1 MFYKNLNINTL
12 LQALI
17 ILLTSYIFGR
27 LIEKNKDN
35 KLGKRYLIIGIFIII
50 ALLCYLK
57 YTNLFI
63 TTINSISSLLN
74 IKIKLN
80 LVERNALIGISYY
93 SLIMISY
100 LVDIYWG
107 KTESEKNIF
116 KLALF
121 MSYFPI
127 LTSGPFI
134 NYSEIK
140 EDLYT
145 HHKFDTKRISS
156 GLIRILWGL
165 FKILVISLRIS
176 TLVNTVYN
184 NPNQFVGFFNILASL
199 FFAIELYTNFSGSID
214 IIMGVSEIIGINL
227 PENFASPFFSKSIT
241 ELWRRWHITLGTWLK
256 NYVFYP
262 LQKSRAM
269 QWINTKSRNILGK
282 KRGKKVAMYLSM
294 LIMWVLIGAWHNGAY
309 TFIIG
314 SGILQFIYIFLED
327 TLTPISKKINEKL
340 GINTECFSYKLY
352 QMIRTYCLFSL
363 SMVFFRS
370 ATVKDAIIF
379 IKNMFVFN
387 EIYVIKEGIYNL
399 GLDLLDLKLLFISI
413 LVLFIVDYIKT
424 KGNIREKLFNQNL
437 PFRWLIIFTL
447 IFSIAI
453 FGCYGIGFDPATFI
467 YGQF

>member
-1 MFYKNLNINTL
+1 
-12 LQALI
+12 
-17 ILLTSYIFGR
+17 
-27 LIEKNKDN
+27 
-35 KLGKRYLIIGIFIII
+35 
-50 ALLCYLK
+50 
-57 YTNLFI
+57 
-63 TTINSISSLLN
+63 
-74 IKIKLN
+74 
-80 LVERNALIGISYY
+80 
-93 SLIMISY
+93 
-100 LVDIYWG
+100 
-107 KTESEKNIF
+107 
-116 KLALF
+116 
-121 MSYFPI
+121 
-127 LTSGPFI
+127 
-134 NYSEIK
+134 
-140 EDLYT
+140 
-145 HHKFDTKRISS
+145 
-156 GLIRILWGL
+156 
-165 FKILVISLRIS
+165 
-176 TLVNTVYN
+176 
-184 NPNQFVGFFNILASL
+184 
-199 FFAIELYTNFSGSID
+199 
-214 IIMGVSEIIGINL
+214 
-227 PENFASPFFSKSIT
+227 
-241 ELWRRWHITLGTWLK
+241 
-256 NYVFYP
+256 
-262 LQKSRAM
+262 
-269 QWINTKSRNILGK
+269 
-282 KRGKKVAMYLSM
+282 MYLSM